1 MSHALKSRIDR
12 LERADG
18 SRPGQIYLDPVRCI
32 ETLRNLGTPGIPPA
46 GSAES
51 QALVAAQGSGW
62 HDPMSAEEARE
73 VLDRCGW
80 KPIDREALIRNSMI
94 SVEDVED
101 EE

>member
-1 MSHALKSRIDR
+1 
-12 LERADG
+12 
-18 SRPGQIYLDPVRCI
+18 
-32 ETLRNLGTPGIPPA
+32 
-46 GSAES
+46 
-51 QALVAAQGSGW
+51 
-62 HDPMSAEEARE
+62 MSAEEARE